1 MQVIRKMKFISQ
13 QDCFKGRDANIY
25 NLQDAA
31 LYTTSFVDTDC
42 DQISKRNSQIFSFVS
57 STL

>member
-1 MQVIRKMKFISQ
+1 MKPISQ
-13 QDCFKGRDANIY
+13 QDCFEGRDANIY

-31 LYTTSFVDTDC
+31 LYTTSLVDTDC